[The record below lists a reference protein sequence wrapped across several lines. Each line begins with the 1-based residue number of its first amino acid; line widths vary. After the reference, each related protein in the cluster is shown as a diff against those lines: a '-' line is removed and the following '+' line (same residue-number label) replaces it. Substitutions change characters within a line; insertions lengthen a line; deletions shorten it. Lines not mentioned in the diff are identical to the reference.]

1 MVLIIKIVVLVFS
14 VIIHEAAHGYA
25 AYRLGDPTAKDAH
38 RLTLNPLA
46 HIDLMGSVLLPLIL
60 IITKS
65 PVLLGWAKPV
75 PFNPGYFRDV
85 KKGVMI
91 VGLAGPAS
99 NLILAAIAG
108 TIFRI
113 FSFEGI
119 FGVFLVYTCIINVVL
134 AVFNLIPIPPLDGSR
149 VVIGFLPPRLIS
161 PYLRLERYGFII
173 IFGLLWLGA
182 LSYVLGPIASMLL
195 RFLLQG
201 LGNAG

>member
-1 MVLIIKIVVLVFS
+1 MELIIRIAALVFS
-14 VIIHEAAHGYA
+14 VIIHEVAHGYA

-60 IITKS
+60 IVIKS
-65 PVLLGWAKPV
+65 PILLGWAKPV
-75 PFNPGYFRDV
+75 PFNPRYFRNV

-108 TIFRI
+108 TIIRTFPVA
-113 FSFEGI
+113 GI
-119 FGVFLVYTCIINVVL
+119 ISLFLLHTCIINVVL
-134 AVFNLIPIPPLDGSR
+134 AIFNLIPIPPLDGSR
-149 VVIGFLPPRLIS
+149 VVIGFLPPHLVS
-161 PYLRLERYGFII
+161 PYLSLERYGFII
-173 IFGLLWLGA
+173 IFGLLWVGA
-182 LSYVLGPIASMLL
+182 LDHILWPIASLLL

-201 LGNAG
+201 

>member
-14 VIIHEAAHGYA
+14 VIIHEVAHGYA

-99 NLILAAIAG
+99 NLILAAVAG

-119 FGVFLVYTCIINVVL
+119 IGLFLLYACIINVVL

-149 VVIGFLPPRLIS
+149 VAIGFLPPRLIS

-182 LSYVLGPIASMLL
+182 LNYVLGPIASLLL

-201 LGNAG
+201 

>member
-1 MVLIIKIVVLVFS
+1 MVLVIKIAVLVFS
-14 VIIHEAAHGYA
+14 VIMHEVAHGYA

-60 IITKS
+60 IIIKS

-113 FSFEGI
+113 FPFGGI
-119 FGVFLVYTCIINVVL
+119 IGLFLVYTCIINVVL
-134 AVFNLIPIPPLDGSR
+134 AIFNLIPIPPLDGSR
-149 VVIGFLPPRLIS
+149 VAIGFLPPRLIS

-173 IFGLLWLGA
+173 IFGLLWLG
-182 LSYVLGPIASMLL
+182 VLDYILWPIASLLL

-201 LGNAG
+201 

>member
-1 MVLIIKIVVLVFS
+1 MVLVIKIVVLVFS
-14 VIIHEAAHGYA
+14 VIIHEVAHGYA

-60 IITKS
+60 VITKS

-182 LSYVLGPIASMLL
+182 LNYILGPMASLLL

>member
-1 MVLIIKIVVLVFS
+1 MVLVIKIVVLVFS
-14 VIIHEAAHGYA
+14 VIMHEVAHGYA

-119 FGVFLVYTCIINVVL
+119 IGIFLVYTCIINVVL

-149 VVIGFLPPRLIS
+149 VAIGFLPPRLIS

-182 LSYVLGPIASMLL
+182 LDYILGPIASLLL

-201 LGNAG
+201 

>member
-1 MVLIIKIVVLVFS
+1 MVLVIKIAVLVFS
-14 VIIHEAAHGYA
+14 VIIHEVAHGYA

-99 NLILAAIAG
+99 NLILAAVAG

-119 FGVFLVYTCIINVVL
+119 IGLFLLYACIINVVL

-149 VVIGFLPPRLIS
+149 VAIGFLPPRLIS

-182 LSYVLGPIASMLL
+182 LDYILGPIASLLL

-201 LGNAG
+201 

>member
-1 MVLIIKIVVLVFS
+1 MVLVIKIVVLVFS
-14 VIIHEAAHGYA
+14 VIMHEVAHGWA
-25 AYRLGDPTAKDAH
+25 AYRLGDPTAKDAR

-108 TIFRI
+108 TIYRI
-113 FSFEGI
+113 LPFEGI
-119 FGVFLVYTCIINVVL
+119 FGIFLVYTCIINVVL

-149 VVIGFLPPRLIS
+149 VAIGFLPPRLIS
-161 PYLRLERYGFII
+161 PYLRLERYVFII

>member
-1 MVLIIKIVVLVFS
+1 MVLVIKIVVLVFS
-14 VIIHEAAHGYA
+14 VIMHEVAHGWA
-25 AYRLGDPTAKDAH
+25 AYRLGDPTAKDAR

-91 VGLAGPAS
+91 VGLAGPAI
-99 NLILAAIAG
+99 NLILAAVAG
-108 TIFRI
+108 TIYRI

-119 FGVFLVYTCIINVVL
+119 FGIFLVYTCIINVVL

-149 VVIGFLPPRLIS
+149 VAIGFLPPRLIS

-182 LSYVLGPIASMLL
+182 LDYILGPIASLLL

-201 LGNAG
+201 

>member
-1 MVLIIKIVVLVFS
+1 MVLVIKIVVLVFS
-14 VIIHEAAHGYA
+14 VIMHEVAHGWA
-25 AYRLGDPTAKDAH
+25 AYRLGDPTAKDAR

-108 TIFRI
+108 TIYRI
-113 FSFEGI
+113 LPFEGI
-119 FGVFLVYTCIINVVL
+119 FGIFLVYTCIINVVL

-149 VVIGFLPPRLIS
+149 VAIGFLPPRLIS

-182 LSYVLGPIASMLL
+182 LDYILGPIASLL
-195 RFLLQG
+195 LGFLLQG
-201 LGNAG
+201 